1 MCPPL
6 RVAGPVQGLTKN
18 LGLDIGHVGR
28 CTKTLCTAQST
39 DIVQCAHK
47 VHVFCGTQ
55 AFFIEEYLFYL
66 LRTKLLFNASL
77 SLLSSRFVNF
87 CALKRQS

>member
-1 MCPPL
+1 MQLVCPPL

-47 VHVFCGTQ
+47 VHVFCGTLVVY
-55 AFFIEEYLFYL
+55 AFVAEIQWKDNNQYRIPY
-66 LRTKLLFNASL
+66 
-77 SLLSSRFVNF
+77 FVTW
-87 CALKRQS
+87 